1 MHRTYKLPKRF
12 IFTQSFND
20 CRRGEVYVFNNYVDK
35 ESIYYTKRGKTYRT
49 MSQWSYE
56 TLCLLVKN
64 SIVLV
69 F

>member
-20 CRRGEVYVFNNYVDK
+20 CIRGEVYTFDRYCDK
-35 ESIYYTKRGKTYRT
+35 ESIYYIKSGKTYRT
-49 MSQWSYE
+49 MSQWRYE